1 MNPGQK
7 AHGLQVLDIKPDL
20 ICLSRLVSFPFFFK
34 ANLFYIMFYFFLEFW
49 LIIFYG
55 LSSMVLVLS
64 SWLESSISNVNIRG
78 VHFRFGSVFIK
89 KNNQT
94 DFFLKKPKPVQTG
107 RFWFGSV
114 RFCRAKTGS
123 NRFGS
128 VFFGSG
134 SVRFFRFQV

>member
-1 MNPGQK
+1 LNPGQK
-7 AHGLQVLDIKPDL
+7 AHGLRVLDIRPDL

-94 DFFLKKPKPVQTG
+94 DFFLKKTETGSNRPVL
-107 RFWFGSV
+107 V

-123 NRFGS
+123 NQFGS
-128 VFFGSG
+128 VLFGSG
-134 SVRFFRFQV
+134 PVRFFWFQV